1 MSTKTI
7 KQRIALVAVSA
18 LTAGLFSVVSA
29 PASSA
34 NYNQAPGTNSPTSVA
49 GVLHMATSTNA
60 TGAAARDISTA
71 ANNLSVGLLTTGDL
85 VGNRWAGTT
94 QTATLLS
101 NGSLTVYTTGAASG
115 ASTMSAIT
123 VENGTIAGVTGAD
136 AISSGRTVA
145 VNGGATVMSAS
156 ITPTSGATTMTIRS
170 YHANSSTYG
179 GTADTAADATAIAT
193 ATSAPSLGTLT
204 GLITVTIASASAAG
218 VMSTT
223 KSGIYFAANGTGG
236 LSEDATSGTW
246 KTKSPTS
253 QLANIDIDDA
263 YGNAIAATTGLLQA
277 TATNGAIVAIR
288 AAGTTTPGTAS
299 TAFYTGYSPDDT
311 ILVVN
316 APSFAPVSTTVTV
329 TYNGV
334 LVGTKAFTFTG
345 PITNIAIGSALRI
358 KELSGTPSAGSGV
371 KGATIAFS
379 DSAGNVIY
387 PIASDSYYP
396 TSGLLVSASSDR
408 TPVLSVTPTSSTTG
422 HIDWNCG
429 SSASTDNAILTYVNN
444 GGVVAT
450 SNSAKVSCADNPKTY
465 TASWDKA
472 VYTPGEVA
480 TLKVTF
486 KDSKGFLAN
495 DNYDWSSGSFGSTS
509 VSSGGGLFAV
519 ASSNADTSALG
530 VASYRLLVGVTEGAY
545 NAVVNV
551 DALTSQEAVTA
562 GFTVKSATTSVSNAD
577 VLKSIVA
584 LIASINKQIQALQKL
599 ILKR

>member
-34 NYNQAPGTNSPTSVA
+34 NYNVAPGTNSPTSVA

-60 TGAAARDISTA
+60 TGAAARDISTE
-71 ANNLSVGLLTTGDL
+71 ANNLSVGLLTTSDL
-85 VGNRWAGTT
+85 LGNRWAGTT

-101 NGSLTVYTTGAASG
+101 NGTLTVYTTAAATGSN
-115 ASTMSAIT
+115 TISAIT
-123 VENGTIAGVTGAD
+123 VENGTIAAVLGAD
-136 AISSGRTVA
+136 GISSGRTVA
-145 VNGGATVMSAS
+145 VNGGATIMSAS

-179 GTADTAADATAIAT
+179 GAANTPGDATAIAT
-193 ATSAPSLGTLT
+193 ATAAPSLGTLT
-204 GLITVTIASASAAG
+204 GQITVTIAAASAAG
-218 VMSTT
+218 VMSTS
-223 KSGIYFAANGTGG
+223 KSGIYYAADGTGG
-236 LSEDATSGTW
+236 LSADATSGTW
-246 KTKSPTS
+246 LTKSPTS
-253 QLANIDIDDA
+253 QLANIDVDDA

-288 AAGTTTPGTAS
+288 AAGTTTSGTAS
-299 TAFYTGYSPDDT
+299 TAFYTGASPDNT

-316 APSFAPVSTTVTV
+316 APTFAALSTTVTV

-334 LVGTKAFTFTG
+334 EVGKKSFTFTG
-345 PITNIAIGSALRI
+345 PITKIEIGSPRRI
-358 KELSGTPSAGSGV
+358 KELSGTATAGSNV

-387 PIASDSYYP
+387 PVASDSYYP

-408 TPVLSVTPTSSTTG
+408 TVVLSTTPTSSATG
-422 HIDWNCG
+422 YIDWSCDAT
-429 SSASTDNAILTYVNN
+429 ASTDNAILTYVNI

-450 SNSAKVSCADNPKTY
+450 SNTAKVSCAGNPVSY
-465 TASWDKA
+465 TASFDKA
-472 VYTPGEVA
+472 TYTPGEVA
-480 TLKVTF
+480 TLSVTF
-486 KDSKGFLAN
+486 KDSKGNLAN
-495 DNYDWSSGSFGSTS
+495 DNYDWSSGSWGDTS
-509 VSSGGGLFAV
+509 VSSGGGTLAV
-519 ASSNADTSALG
+519 ASSTSDVSANG
-530 VASYRLLVGVTEGAY
+530 VAKYRLLVGVTEGSY

-551 DALTSQEAVTA
+551 DALTAQSAVTA
-562 GFTVKSATTSVSNAD
+562 GFTVKSATAAVSNAD
-577 VLKSIVA
+577 VLKSIVS

-599 ILKR
+599 ILRR